1 MKMAITSCALWAFT
15 GNSVGC
21 CTFAWLRTFW
31 THRYCYHCQPQ
42 QASSIEAATSLIDCE
57 TPMEVCNTELHR
69 ERMLADT
76 LTKGAGWING
86 DASCRSDE
94 LKSPDTQTFQ
104 LISFIPGPRRWH
116 SGAEVLFR
124 YVRCSQRYLWKDCK
138 TESYIVRWSHFC
150 NYIESTV

>member
-57 TPMEVCNTELHR
+57 TPMEVCNTDLHR
-69 ERMLADT
+69 ECMLADT

-86 DASCRSDE
+86 VASCRSDE
-94 LKSPDTQTFQ
+94 LKSPDTQ
-104 LISFIPGPRRWH
+104 SFLNIYSIIKKNNTNGRVDADPEPKSFEKPVTKTH
-116 SGAEVLFR
+116 ILSFPPSATFR
-124 YVRCSQRYLWKDCK
+124 Y
-138 TESYIVRWSHFC
+138 
-150 NYIESTV
+150 